1 MNEKELFDII
11 QNILK
16 KEKIENIEKQTNL
29 NELDSLETTH
39 LFLTLEKIFEIKLN
53 PQEMKPV
60 DKIIDLITLLRN
72 KF

>member
-1 MNEKELFDII
+1 MNETELFDII

-16 KEKIENIEKQTNL
+16 KEKIENIEKQTSL
-29 NELDSLETTH
+29 KDLDSLETAH